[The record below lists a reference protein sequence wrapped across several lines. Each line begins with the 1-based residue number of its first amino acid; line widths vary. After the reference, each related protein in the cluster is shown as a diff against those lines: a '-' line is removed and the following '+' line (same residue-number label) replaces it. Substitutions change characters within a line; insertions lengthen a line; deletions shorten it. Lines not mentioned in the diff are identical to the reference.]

1 MPAHRYDRLLDSENG
16 NSLAQLVQWI
26 PEGSTVLELGPA
38 SGYFTR
44 YLKESLG
51 CVVDAVELDATM
63 AVDARQW
70 CRQLIV
76 GNLESLVLDE
86 HLPKA
91 AYDIILIADVLE
103 HLRDPALLLQRLCT
117 LIKPEG
123 ACLVSIPNIAYGGVI
138 ASLLQGEFT
147 YRSEGLLDRT
157 HLRFFTQQSF
167 ASLLTETGWYP
178 WAWEAV
184 ALPYLESEFRLRME
198 TLPKG
203 LLDFFQ
209 SREQLQ
215 CYQWLV
221 QAKLSPPA
229 TPAASP
235 ENWPGDRFPLR
246 LFWSA
251 DEDPFDYLKSQV
263 VWGTVGAEQQVQSF
277 VLPVD
282 QRISNLRLR
291 PADRTGFMRLYGIT
305 ITDRDGNLCWHWSS
319 ADGGGMLSKQY
330 MDMAMIDAQDH
341 VLIML
346 QSPESWFDFLFCA
359 SAENPPSVVH
369 VRLGWPM
376 SSDFEVARNAWEN
389 VVPPLLL
396 EIDTLK
402 SLVALR
408 DTELSGR
415 DDRLVRQEQL
425 LNDKSTALAELV
437 VREQRLVTDLQSR
450 NEQLALLSAQTTT
463 LQSKIA
469 RMETFSCWIKRP
481 LDWLRK
487 LV

>member
-1 MPAHRYDRLLDSENG
+1 M
-16 NSLAQLVQWI
+16 
-26 PEGSTVLELGPA
+26 LELGPA

-51 CVVDAVELDATM
+51 CIVDAVELDATM
-63 AVDARQW
+63 AADARQW

-103 HLRDPALLLQRLCT
+103 HLREPEILLQRLRT

-123 ACLVSIPNIAYGGVI
+123 ACLVSMPNIAYGGVI
-138 ASLLQGEFT
+138 AGLLQGEFT

-167 ASLLTETGWYP
+167 TSLLMEAGWHP

-184 ALPYLESEFRLRME
+184 DLPYLESEFRLRVE
-198 TLPKG
+198 TLPAS
-203 LLDFFQ
+203 LLDFLQ
-209 SREQLQ
+209 SRPQLQ

-221 QAKLSPPA
+221 QTRLSPPA
-229 TPAASP
+229 VPATSP

-251 DEDPFDYLKSQV
+251 DEEPFDYLKSQV
-263 VWGTVGAEQQVQSF
+263 VWGGVGAERQVQSF
-277 VLPVD
+277 VLPEGKK
-282 QRISNLRLR
+282 ITNLRLR
-291 PADRTGFMRLYGIT
+291 PADRTGFMRLYEVT
-305 ITDRDGNLCWHWSS
+305 IIDRNGNPCWQWNP
-319 ADGGGMLSKQY
+319 ADGVKMLSRQH
-330 MDMAMIDAQDH
+330 MDMALVDAQDH
-341 VLIML
+341 ALIIL
-346 QSPESWFDFLFCA
+346 QSPESWLDFPRCGFA
-359 SAENPPSVVH
+359 GNSPSVVN

-376 SSDFEVARNAWEN
+376 SSDFEVARSAWEDAMH
-389 VVPPLLL
+389 PLRL
-396 EIDTLK
+396 EVEALK

-415 DDRLVRQEQL
+415 DDRLLGQERL
-425 LNDKSTALAELV
+425 LNEKNAALAELTA
-437 VREQRLVTDLQSR
+437 REQHLVADLQHQ
-450 NEQLALLSAQTTT
+450 NAQLILQSAQTTT
-463 LQSKIA
+463 LQLKIA
-469 RMETFSCWIKRP
+469 RMGTFSWWIKQP
-481 LDWLRK
+481 LNWLRK
-487 LV
+487 LR